1 MMNVLPIKANPQP
14 QSHMKGIENSMK
26 RIAALLV
33 LLCTMT
39 FLSAA
44 YAGTPK
50 YRTGT
55 HARSYSTARQPSASR
70 PYYGGGKHTTSHGGQ
85 YPGETNSHHRDGHYS
100 NWQTGNRYGIH
111 KPR

>member
-1 MMNVLPIKANPQP
+1 
-14 QSHMKGIENSMK
+14 MK

-33 LLCTMT
+33 LLCIMT

-44 YAGTPK
+44 YAGTSK
-50 YRTGT
+50 YGT
-55 HARSYSTARQPSASR
+55 RPYTRNYSTPRQPSASR

-111 KPR
+111 KP